1 VPEPTTTPSGAPGA
15 AVPPLV
21 ARGQTIDLSRP
32 LVMGIVNAS
41 PDSFSDGG
49 DHEGVQA
56 QAALAEELLDQGADL
71 LDVGGQSGITKVP
84 EIEIAEELRRVVPLV
99 REIHERR
106 PEAVISVDTYRPE
119 VVEAAIE
126 AGASIVN
133 DVSALVYPEVADLC
147 AATGAALVV
156 MHTRARPKQRL
167 QDPDLYGDD
176 VTGDVVRL
184 VTERLAVAR
193 ERGVRDE
200 SLIVDPGIDF
210 TKTPSQ
216 SVAVMR
222 ELDQVRAIGLPLL
235 LALSRKDFVG
245 AITMRPPRERLAGT
259 LAAVGHVGAGPG
271 TIFRLHDIAEAVDF
285 LRVLAVL
292 EGRADVDPGL
302 MLPDHLRRQ
311 AAGAASTAGTPAP

>member
-1 VPEPTTTPSGAPGA
+1 M
-15 AVPPLV
+15 L
-21 ARGQTIDLSRP
+21 ARGRTIALDRP

-49 DHEGVQA
+49 AHEGVRAQA
-56 QAALAEELLDQGADL
+56 QLAAQLLDEGAHI

-84 EIEIAEELRRVVPLV
+84 EIEIAEELRRVVPLISA
-99 REIHERR
+99 IHEAR
-106 PEAVISVDTYRPE
+106 PDAVISVDTYRPE
-119 VVEAAIE
+119 VVEAAID

-133 DVSALVYPEVADLC
+133 DVSALLYPEVADIC

-167 QDPDLYGDD
+167 QDPDLYKGD

-184 VTERLAVAR
+184 VEERLAVAR
-193 ERGVRDE
+193 DRGVPDA
-200 SLIVDPGIDF
+200 SLIVDPGVDF
-210 TKTPSQ
+210 TKTPHQ
-216 SVAVMR
+216 SITLMR

-259 LAAVGHVGAGPG
+259 LAAVGFVGAGPG
-271 TIFRLHDIAEAVDF
+271 TILRLHDVAEAVDY
-285 LRVLAVL
+285 LSVLAVL
-292 EGRADVDPGL
+292 EGRVEVDSGL

-311 AAGAASTAGTPAP
+311 PKTVTEP